1 MPEGKTCGPVRAPVP
16 RPTPAELHKNITV
29 CKYLST
35 TYTNELEMSHTD
47 TAADRFGQSLVV

>member
-16 RPTPAELHKNITV
+16 RPTPAELHRSITV

-35 TYTNELEMSHTD
+35 TYTNELE
-47 TAADRFGQSLVV
+47 